1 MRPVIAIVGRPNVG
15 KSTLYNRLTRSRD
28 ALVDD
33 QPGVTRDRLIGVGR
47 AGDRNYWV
55 IDTGGITANDD
66 ALQRLLQEQ
75 IDLALAEAD
84 AIIFVVDGREG
95 PNATDQEIAAHLR
108 VQQTPL
114 YMAVNK
120 TEGIDSDLAIS
131 EFFDL
136 GLGKPYAISAR
147 TGTGV
152 KRLVDTIFDQIPGT
166 GLDDVLPK
174 IPHFAIMGRPNV
186 GKSTLANVL
195 LGETRMLVFDEPG
208 TTRDSVRVPFQF
220 EGQDYM
226 LVDTAGLRRRSRV
239 VERLE
244 QFSAVRALRTLDRVH
259 VVVLVLDAQQGVVE
273 QDARLTGLV
282 WSSGRSMVL
291 VVNKWDHLDT
301 EQRRRVRLDVERKL
315 PFLDAIEP
323 LFVSAKYGG
332 GIGALMPAIR
342 AAYDSAMVK
351 LPTPQLNL
359 VLHEATSSV
368 PPPIVGNRK
377 IKLKYAHQ
385 GGKNPPLVVI
395 HGNLTGKI
403 PDSYLRYLSK
413 RIRRHFRLVG
423 TPVKIALKG
432 AQNPYQKGK
441 TH

>member
-47 AGDRNYWV
+47 VGEQYFWV
-55 IDTGGITANDD
+55 IDTGGITAEDD
-66 ALQRLLQEQ
+66 ALQRLLREQ

-84 AIIFVVDGREG
+84 AIIFMVDGRDG
-95 PNATDQEIAAHLR
+95 PNATDREIAVYLR

-114 YMAVNK
+114 YVVVNK
-120 TEGIDSDLAIS
+120 TEGIDGDLAIS

-136 GLGKPYAISAR
+136 GLGKPYAVSAR

-152 KRLVDTIFDQIPGT
+152 RRLIDAILDQIPGT
-166 GLDDVLPK
+166 GSDEVLPK
-174 IPHFAIMGRPNV
+174 VPHFAIMGRPNV

-195 LGETRMLVFDEPG
+195 LGETRMVVFDEPG
-208 TTRDSVRVPFQF
+208 TTRDSVNVPFQF
-220 EGQDYM
+220 EERDYM
-226 LVDTAGLRRRSRV
+226 LVDTAGLRRRSRIV
-239 VERLE
+239 APLE
-244 QFSAVRALRTLDRVH
+244 QFSAVKALRTLDRVH

-282 WSSGRSMVL
+282 WSSGRSVVL

-301 EQRRRVRLDVERKL
+301 EQRRRVRIDVERKL
-315 PFLDAIEP
+315 AFLDDIEP

-332 GIGALMPAIR
+332 GVGAVMPAVR
-342 AAYDSAMVK
+342 VAYESALAD
-351 LPTPQLNL
+351 LPTAQLNI
-359 VLHEATSSV
+359 VLHEATTSV
-368 PPPIVGNRK
+368 PPPMVGNRR

-395 HGNLTGKI
+395 HGNLTGKV
-403 PDSYLRYLSK
+403 PDSYLRYMSK
-413 RIRRHFRLVG
+413 RIRRHFKLVG
-423 TPVKIALKG
+423 TPVKITLRGNK
-432 AQNPYQKGK
+432 NPY
-441 TH
+441 HS

>member
-47 AGDRNYWV
+47 AGDQVYWV
-55 IDTGGITANDD
+55 IDTGGITADND
-66 ALQRLLQEQ
+66 ALQRLLREQ

-84 AIIFVVDGREG
+84 AIIFMVDGRDG
-95 PNATDQEIAAHLR
+95 PNVTDREIAAHLR

-114 YMAVNK
+114 YLAVNK
-120 TEGIDSDLAIS
+120 TEGIDRDLAIL

-152 KRLVDTIFDQIPGT
+152 KRLVDSILDQIPGT
-166 GLDDVLPK
+166 GSDDVLSK

-195 LGETRMLVFDEPG
+195 LGEKRMLVFDEPG
-208 TTRDSVRVPFQF
+208 TTRDSVNVPFQF
-220 EGQDYM
+220 EDKDYM
-226 LVDTAGLRRRSRV
+226 LVDTAGLRRRSRI

-244 QFSAVRALRTLDRVH
+244 QFSAVKALRTLDQVH

-315 PFLDAIEP
+315 SRFGQIWRRDRCRHASDPCRVRFGNGE
-323 LFVSAKYGG
+323 FTH
-332 GIGALMPAIR
+332 PA
-342 AAYDSAMVK
+342 
-351 LPTPQLNL
+351 T
-359 VLHEATSSV
+359 
-368 PPPIVGNRK
+368 
-377 IKLKYAHQ
+377 
-385 GGKNPPLVVI
+385 
-395 HGNLTGKI
+395 
-403 PDSYLRYLSK
+403 
-413 RIRRHFRLVG
+413 
-423 TPVKIALKG
+423 
-432 AQNPYQKGK
+432 
-441 TH
+441 